1 MTFDRNRRL
10 REVAPDVSRETVDN
24 LQAFEELFRKWS
36 TAINLASP
44 SSLEELWDRHI
55 LDSAQLF
62 NMAPAAQ
69 TWLDLGSGGGF
80 PGVVLAIMLKN
91 RPGAHIDLVESN
103 GKKAAFLRTALGRFT
118 APGLVHAARIDTMW
132 KRIPTPEII
141 TARALAPLGRLFELA
156 EPWLTSGATALFQK
170 GRDYQREIEES
181 RDAWAFD
188 LVERGSAVDK
198 DSVVLQIENLRRT
211 ELNR

>member
-1 MTFDRNRRL
+1 
-10 REVAPDVSRETVDN
+10 VAPDVSRETVDN

-36 TAINLASP
+36 TAINLSSP
-44 SSLEELWDRHI
+44 SSLDELWDRHI
-55 LDSAQLF
+55 VDSAQLF
-62 NMAPAAQ
+62 HMAPTAQ
-69 TWLDLGSGGGF
+69 KWLDLGSGGGF
-80 PGVVLAIMLKN
+80 PGVVLAIMLKH
-91 RPGAHIDLVESN
+91 RPGTRIDLVESN
-103 GKKAAFLRTALGRFT
+103 GKKVAFLRTALGRFA
-118 APGLVHAARIDTMW
+118 APGFVHAARIDAVW
-132 KRIPTPEII
+132 AKIPTPEIV

-170 GRDYQREIEES
+170 GRDYRREIEES

-188 LVERGSAVDK
+188 LVERASAVDK